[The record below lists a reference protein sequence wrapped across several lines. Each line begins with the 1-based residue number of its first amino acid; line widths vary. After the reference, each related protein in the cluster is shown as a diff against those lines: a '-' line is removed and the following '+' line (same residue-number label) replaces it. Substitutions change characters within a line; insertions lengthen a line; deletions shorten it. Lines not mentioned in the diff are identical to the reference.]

1 MPLAAVCRFPFQVCE
16 AYWLKL
22 GVRAAV
28 TSAVRLLTPEVVP
41 VAPMVLFFRT
51 PEASMLVGLGSGGG
65 FHGGG

>member
-41 VAPMVLFFRT
+41 VAPVLFFRT